1 MTTSH
6 RALARW
12 FVTVVLLLGTLTLT
26 ACTGLPTDHS
36 PRPGEAVLGQPRQ
49 LVQAQPDPPTPGATP
64 QQIVRGFL
72 RANVGLAEDHQVARS
87 YLTEEL
93 GASWIPTDHVLVL
106 DGASALEST
115 GEEQVRAN
123 VSARGELGDD
133 GRLQEYPTQSLARS
147 EAFSLTRVQGQW
159 RINGFP
165 DQFGLWLSASD
176 FERQFRTVSVYYGS
190 PGDDVLVPDVR
201 YFARDEGLP
210 TALARAVLEPLP
222 DYLVGAVVSA
232 AGEETELLAGA
243 VPVDPGTGVAT
254 VNLKAPGLG
263 EDAPMAKL
271 LWAQLVQTL
280 TQAGGVRA
288 VDVQVNG
295 QPLVVSGVQGPVSS
309 VTELGYR
316 ASDQAVEVAVLRARD
331 ELTLVDATNYALD
344 DLAEERAAEIDLPR
358 PPETWEELATNV
370 ALGEF
375 AGISRDRSTLWQW
388 RAGNEVTRSEIGTA
402 LSPPAYDRTGTLWV
416 AGRSPGGPRVWVLSS
431 TDPLGAVARRVRTP
445 WLEEGTTVQDLRVA
459 PDAQRAVV
467 LLRDDTT
474 DEQQIG
480 IVGIVRDGE
489 RSAVALTAPRVVAS
503 TIESVDTVAWAS
515 STTLAVLG
523 RKAQEEIATPYQVPL
538 NGWVLPL
545 PAEDAS
551 QHLRAIPDGEGFE
564 LVLVAGDGEIFTRS
578 GGGWYSYRNGDDLV
592 VPVG

>member
-1 MTTSH
+1 MIGSH

-12 FVTVVLLLGTLTLT
+12 FVTVVLLMGMLTLT

-106 DGASALEST
+106 DGASALEAT
-115 GEEQVRAN
+115 GESEVRAS

-133 GRLQEYPTQSLARS
+133 GRLREYPTQSLPRS
-147 EAFSLTRVQGQW
+147 ESFSLTRVQGQW
-159 RINGFP
+159 RIDGFP

-190 PGDDVLVPDVR
+190 PDEGVLVPDVR
-201 YFARDEGLP
+201 YFPRDEGLP
-210 TALARAVLEPLP
+210 TALARAVLEPVP
-222 DYLVGAVVSA
+222 DYLGGAVVSA
-232 AGEETELLAGA
+232 IAEETELLVGA

-254 VNLKAPGLG
+254 VNLRAPGLG
-263 EDAPMAKL
+263 DDAPKAKL
-271 LWAQLVQTL
+271 LWAQFVQTL

-295 QPLVVSGVQGPVSS
+295 QPLVVSGVQDPVSS

-316 ASDQAVEVAVLRARD
+316 QADQAVEVAVLRARD
-331 ELTLVDATNYALD
+331 ELTPVDATNYALD
-344 DLAEERAAEIDLPR
+344 DLSEARAAEIDLPR
-358 PPETWEELATNV
+358 PPETWGELATD
-370 ALGEF
+370 ADLGEF
-375 AGISRDRSTLWQW
+375 AGISRDQSTLWQW
-388 RAGNEVTRSEIGTA
+388 RAGSEVTRSEIGTA
-402 LSPPAYDRTGTLWV
+402 LTPPAYDRTGTLWV
-416 AGRSPGGPRVWVLSS
+416 AGRSATGPRVWVLSS
-431 TDPLGAVARRVRTP
+431 KEPLGAVARRVRTP

-459 PDAQRAVV
+459 PDSQRAMV
-467 LLRDDTT
+467 LLRDDNT

-480 IVGIVRDGE
+480 IVGIVRDGD
-489 RSAVALTAPRVVAS
+489 RSPVALTVPRVVAP
-503 TIESVDTVAWAS
+503 TIESIDTVAWAS
-515 STTLAVLG
+515 STSLAVLG
-523 RKAQEEIATPYQVPL
+523 REAQEEIATPYQVPL
-538 NGWVLPL
+538 NGWIVPL
-545 PAEDAS
+545 PVEDAS

-564 LVLVAGDGEIFTRS
+564 LVLVTGAGEIFTRS